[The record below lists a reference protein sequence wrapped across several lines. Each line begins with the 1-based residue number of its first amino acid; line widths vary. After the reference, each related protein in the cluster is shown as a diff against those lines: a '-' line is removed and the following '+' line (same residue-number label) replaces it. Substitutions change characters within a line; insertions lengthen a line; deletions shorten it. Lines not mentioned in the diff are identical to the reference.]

1 MLIHSPW
8 GVKIASGGG
17 EPETN
22 MVVQILNPCLPR
34 ERGRPPRA
42 SAEVMARGLS
52 REQSKEKNLKN
63 QASNKGN
70 QEGLSS
76 QARAERD
83 AAKLQEKQAA
93 NAAKKAE
100 LLASGA
106 DGAAQVAA
114 MEKEKAAQRE
124 AKRERMANST
134 QAAKVRWPP
143 LHTTAACC
151 LHPLTATSQSA
162 PKHLSGPRDV
172 PCR

>member
-1 MLIHSPW
+1 M
-8 GVKIASGGG
+8 K
-17 EPETN
+17 
-22 MVVQILNPCLPR
+22 LPK
-34 ERGRPPRA
+34 G
-42 SAEVMARGLS
+42 MNYKT
-52 REQSKEKNLKN
+52 SKEKNLKN

-114 MEKEKAAQRE
+114 MEREKAAQRE

-151 LHPLTATSQSA
+151 LHPITARTSQSA
-162 PKHLSGPRDV
+162 CGGALPSLAGPRDV
-172 PCR
+172 PYR